1 MIIAERETSGAT
13 RRAVLLV
20 VLLRKVQGIMSSMGI
35 MGESEF
41 ALEHLILFR
50 LTAVYE
56 FILMFFQTKDDTN
69 VKHFQF
75 RSLQLS
81 AAYGGDCS
89 NNFCK

>member
-41 ALEHLILFR
+41 ALGTSYIIPINCCL
-50 LTAVYE
+50 
-56 FILMFFQTKDDTN
+56 
-69 VKHFQF
+69 
-75 RSLQLS
+75 
-81 AAYGGDCS
+81 
-89 NNFCK
+89 